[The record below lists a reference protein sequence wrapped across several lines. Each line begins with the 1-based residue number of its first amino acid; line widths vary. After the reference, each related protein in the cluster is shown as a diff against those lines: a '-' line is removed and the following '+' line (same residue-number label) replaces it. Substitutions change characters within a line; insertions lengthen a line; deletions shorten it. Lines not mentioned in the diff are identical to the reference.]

1 MTFSIVAFCPRSGEV
16 GVGVA
21 TCHLCVGGMVPH
33 VLGGVGAV
41 ASQAESNPMHGVR
54 GLTLMGAPLK
64 LPASEAIALMR
75 HADEDGV
82 AGTESRQVHCV
93 DTIGGADGWTG
104 TKCQPWAGHMVFP
117 ASNDAAASTP
127 AGSTGSDGSRAVD
140 GCGSVT
146 ATPRDASIAF
156 SVAGNMLAGP
166 QVLDEMAK
174 AFRAN
179 HALPLAE
186 RLLCSLEA
194 GQAAGGDKRGRMSAG
209 IKVAA
214 RGQPYCYV
222 DLRVDHHSA
231 PLEELRRLLTIR
243 RQPWAADFYDSR
255 PRARL

>member
-54 GLTLMGAPLK
+54 GLALMGAPLK
-64 LPASEAIALMR
+64 LSASEAIAIMR
-75 HADEDGV
+75 QADEGGV
-82 AGTESRQVHCV
+82 AGSETRQVHCV

-104 TKCQPWAGHMVFP
+104 AKCQPWAGHKIFP
-117 ASNDAAASTP
+117 ASHDAAAS
-127 AGSTGSDGSRAVD
+127 SCTGSPRTDGSRAVD
-140 GCGSVT
+140 GCGSST
-146 ATPRDASIAF
+146 TTPRDASISF

-166 QVLDEMAK
+166 QVLDNMAK

-186 RLLCSLEA
+186 RLLCALEA
-194 GQAAGGDKRGRMSAG
+194 GEAVGGDKRGKMSAG

-222 DLRVDHHSA
+222 DLRVDHHPE
-231 PLEELRRLLTIR
+231 PLQELRRLLTIR
-243 RQPWAADFYDSR
+243 RQPWAASFYDSR